1 MINLASFAPTD
12 YSPSFCSVAI
22 MSDAAHMLSDVCG
35 FGVSIF
41 AAWAVARR
49 SHHAYSFGY
58 HRVEIIGAL
67 VSIMLIWLVTGMLV
81 YEAVNR
87 LINPVPVDGK
97 SERPTSHGCLSD
109 HHAASAACAIRC
121 MCLKPLS

>member
-1 MINLASFAPTD
+1 
-12 YSPSFCSVAI
+12 
-22 MSDAAHMLSDVCG
+22 MLSDVCG

-97 SERPTSHGCLSD
+97 SKRHYSSHHNMAAVVLSMLLC
-109 HHAASAACAIRC
+109 AC
-121 MCLKPLS
+121 